1 MHDEAY
7 RVGKTWADK
16 MKADSAFRDNLHQY
30 VEDNTS
36 NLILLQLRHN
46 RAEAYYEM
54 VQICGGRAFIRGKV
68 ECV

>member
-7 RVGKTWADK
+7 RAGKTWADK

-30 VEDNTS
+30 VEDHSTNS
-36 NLILLQLRHN
+36 VLMCLRHH
-46 RAEAYYEM
+46 RAEAYYEA
-54 VQICGGRAFIRGKV
+54 VHVCGGRAFLRGKA